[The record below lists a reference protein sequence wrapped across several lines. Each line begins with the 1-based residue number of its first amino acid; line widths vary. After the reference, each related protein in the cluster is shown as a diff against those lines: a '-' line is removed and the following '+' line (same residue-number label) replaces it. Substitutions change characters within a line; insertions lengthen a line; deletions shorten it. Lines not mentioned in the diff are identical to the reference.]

1 MAFELSSKLRPRA
14 QALILK
20 LTTSIAYQSISVV
33 IGLVWLVN
41 GLVCKVLGAV
51 PRHEAIVARILG
63 HDYAHQLTVMIGLS
77 EMVMAVWVWSGKWK
91 KLNVWT
97 QITLV
102 AVMNTLESLI
112 AQDLLLWSKWNLV
125 WAGVFISIVY
135 LNHRA
140 SQRI

>member
-1 MAFELSSKLRPRA
+1 M
-14 QALILK
+14 
-20 LTTSIAYQSISVV
+20 VV
-33 IGLVWLVN
+33 WFVN

-51 PRHEAIVARILG
+51 PRHEAIVARILD
-63 HDYAHQLTVMIGLS
+63 HDYAHHLMIMIGLS
-77 EMVMAVWVWSGKWK
+77 EMVMAAWVWSGKWK

-112 AQDLLLWSKWNLV
+112 AQDLLLWSRWNLV

-135 LNHRA
+135 FNHRV
-140 SQRI
+140 SKRI